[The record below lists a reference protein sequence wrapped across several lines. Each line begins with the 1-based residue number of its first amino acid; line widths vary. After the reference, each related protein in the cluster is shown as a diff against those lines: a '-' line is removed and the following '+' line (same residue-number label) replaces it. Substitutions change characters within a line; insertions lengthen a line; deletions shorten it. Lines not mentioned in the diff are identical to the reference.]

1 MSLVNKEYYQKI
13 SNRLAQLDYRK
24 IYTVGDIIL
33 ATGNKKQTFVNGK
46 HVKGKKIVDDW
57 LTNVFQIPCKTPE
70 VVYIKRAGGK
80 IKTRRRIQG
89 RPSWEHRKGYKMYHQ
104 RFLVYTICCFLNNG
118 GKVRLRK
125 RILYSSINKLSTLL
139 EKEIIES
146 NIVINRY
153 PGDYWPDWRVLLWR
167 FPCDQVTIQYK
178 NISHQ

>member
-24 IYTVGDIIL
+24 IYTVDDIIL
-33 ATGNKKQTFVNGK
+33 ATKNKKQTFINGK

-57 LTNVFQIPCKTPE
+57 LTNVFQIPCKPMR
-70 VVYIKRAGGK
+70 VYSGRINGIK
-80 IKTRRRIQG
+80 IKTRGVIDG
-89 RPSWEHRKGYKMYHQ
+89 RTPWEYRKGCKIYHQ

-125 RILYSSINKLSTLL
+125 RILYSSIDKLSTLL

-153 PGDYWPDWRVLLWR
+153 PGDYWPDWRRLLWR

-178 NISHQ
+178 NIL